1 MTPEHFFAERVA
13 SRMNARETV
22 RSYYDALRAGDPLAP
37 YVADERDGDDPYVK
51 FGVSERLVGGDE
63 IREGLR
69 TQTETTTDWRV
80 TSRDLRVTE
89 RDDHAWFSDAVAMA
103 WTDAESGRR
112 CEFDTRWSGTL
123 ARTDGGWR
131 FVGLHVSAAVDR

>member
-1 MTPEHFFAERVA
+1 
-13 SRMNARETV
+13 MNARETV

-37 YVADERDGDDPYVK
+37 YVPDERDGDDTYVT
-51 FGVSERLVGGDE
+51 FGVSERLVGSDR

-103 WTDAESGRR
+103 
-112 CEFDTRWSGTL
+112 
-123 ARTDGGWR
+123 
-131 FVGLHVSAAVDR
+131 